1 MKLKEVVYFVVGML
15 CLFPV
20 K

>member
-1 MKLKEVVYFVVGML
+1 ML

-20 K
+20 KLPAATYTQH

>member
-1 MKLKEVVYFVVGML
+1 ML

-20 K
+20 KLITATCTQH